1 MAYMDA
7 YLSEKTTYF
16 YQSPDESEPKGWSMI
31 FDVPDHDWST
41 ITIDQY
47 SVIMCIDNGVSNCF
61 TELEESYLDAEVP
74 EGRQNLEIPE
84 LGLWVLATPIPFPYP
99 PPDATPVDCP
109 DAYVP
114 VNVTLCIDD

>member
-1 MAYMDA
+1 
-7 YLSEKTTYF
+7 
-16 YQSPDESEPKGWSMI
+16 MI
-31 FDVPDHDWST
+31 FDVPDHDWFT

-61 TELEESYLDAEVP
+61 TELEESYSDAEVP

-84 LGLWVLATPIPFPYP
+84 LGLWVLATPIPFPYA